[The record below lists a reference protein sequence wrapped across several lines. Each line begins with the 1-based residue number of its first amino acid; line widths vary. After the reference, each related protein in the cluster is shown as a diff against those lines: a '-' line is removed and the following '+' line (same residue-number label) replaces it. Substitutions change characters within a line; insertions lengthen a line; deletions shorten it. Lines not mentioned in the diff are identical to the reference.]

1 MTPLHHAVIHKH
13 ANVVKELLEHGADSS
28 LRGFRDA
35 LKGTP
40 LDFALQGKNNE
51 IIDIIQKVILKSTCQ
66 EMNKTNTA

>member
-1 MTPLHHAVIHKH
+1 MNPLHHAVIHKH

-35 LKGTP
+35 LKGTE
-40 LDFALQGKNNE
+40 GKNNE
-51 IIDIIQKVILKSTCQ
+51 IIDIIQKIILKSTCQ